1 MEWRRAGGRIPY
13 SILYYSRDSETRERS
28 YDILYVEKGETSM
41 GSRLHDYLRIPE
53 KAVFVDRGGV
63 VVTETD

>member
-1 MEWRRAGGRIPY
+1 
-13 SILYYSRDSETRERS
+13 
-28 YDILYVEKGETSM
+28 M